1 MGDKG
6 EVGVLDLPN
15 VPNRTF
21 LIFFSLLFLNMEKI
35 IYFSKQTP
43 QDLVGITIKLFFA
56 QPHLVPDSRAK
67 KKPIVDPVG
76 VIYYFLP

>member
-1 MGDKG
+1 
-6 EVGVLDLPN
+6 
-15 VPNRTF
+15 
-21 LIFFSLLFLNMEKI
+21 MEKI
-35 IYFSKQTP
+35 IYFPKQTP

-76 VIYYFLP
+76 VIRT

>member
-1 MGDKG
+1 
-6 EVGVLDLPN
+6 
-15 VPNRTF
+15 
-21 LIFFSLLFLNMEKI
+21 MEKI
-35 IYFSKQTP
+35 IYFPKQTP

-76 VIYYFLP
+76 VIRTYIIFCRNKF